1 MPMDATSR
9 ASFQF
14 FLSKKNNMSNAYTGN
29 KNVEEP
35 KKVKARNIFVAKGD
49 SRDKIAFETALSNP
63 LSCSKTISSAIATNT
78 KNARINK
85 TTAIRIRS
93 VTHFAILSLNP
104 EFFSLKNL
112 RV

>member
-1 MPMDATSR
+1 M
-9 ASFQF
+9 
-14 FLSKKNNMSNAYTGN
+14 
-29 KNVEEP
+29 
-35 KKVKARNIFVAKGD
+35 
-49 SRDKIAFETALSNP
+49 DKIAFETALSNP

-78 KNARINK
+78 KSARRNK
-85 TTAIRIRS
+85 TTAIMIRS